1 MRPSYARRRPR
12 DDLATVSARSQ
23 ASPALCPSEPR
34 PPRGEMKAVPYDARS
49 DTRPPALNLDLVNH
63 ALSEKVIPDWMFSFK
78 PKQPLHLGHV
88 WQKKHQ
94 PTQTISLASGRAP
107 AGAARDGLIH
117 SLCTPAPVPAAKSGA
132 ETPSESPA
140 RRAHN
145 YNDNGDDGDNNA
157 RLKPTTTTT
166 TTTATTTT
174 FYFTYTYYAT
184 VCWRCC
190 IPVSHRRLLTLWQPS
205 YNVAV
210 LQGAIL

>member
-132 ETPSESPA
+132 ETPQPESGTA
-140 RRAHN
+140 RSQLQRQRRRRRQQRTTKTYNNNNNNSN
-145 YNDNGDDGDNNA
+145 Y
-157 RLKPTTTTT
+157 
-166 TTTATTTT
+166 
-174 FYFTYTYYAT
+174 
-184 VCWRCC
+184 
-190 IPVSHRRLLTLWQPS
+190 
-205 YNVAV
+205 YNV
-210 LQGAIL
+210 LFYIYILCHCLLALLYTCITP